1 MLFWKSLCGTVLI
14 VIVSPDFFEKA
25 SIMAA
30 IARFGTSSDAED
42 PKVADLEAEALPP
55 PAGADVPVQPESSD
69 PPPNAIADPAS
80 PPSSR
85 RRLIGA
91 EPRDRTPS
99 SLIMKGPFRCERSA

>member
-25 SIMAA
+25 SIVAA

-55 PAGADVPVQPESSD
+55 PAGPAFPVHPETID
-69 PPPNAIADPAS
+69 PPPKAIADPAS
-80 PPSSR
+80 PPNSR
-85 RRLIGA
+85 CRLIVA

-99 SLIMKGPFRCERSA
+99 SLI